1 MLERPAVPLEGAMEN
16 AQRFVGIDV
25 GKQHLDVAIGR
36 EPPRRFSN
44 DEAGIG
50 ELVAVL
56 KSRPPTLVVME
67 ASGRYHRRL
76 LASLTVAAM
85 PAVAV
90 NPRQVRDFA
99 KALGRLE
106 KTDGVDARV
115 LSLFAERI
123 RPQVR
128 PVADEQTEIL
138 QELLGRRRQIVE
150 MLVAEQNR
158 LKQAHSRAVQR
169 DLEQHI
175 AWLKKR
181 LGDADKD
188 LDKTISTNPAWHAKV
203 ELLQELDGVGRV
215 TALTL
220 VCAVP
225 ELGTLTRRQVA
236 KLVGVAPLNR
246 DSGQHSGAR
255 RIWGGRSDARAVL
268 YMATLVAT
276 RSNVAIKAFYQRL
289 LAAGKPK
296 KVALVACMRK
306 LLSFLN
312 ATMRRH
318 LQQPTTPVGCPQLQK

>member
-1 MLERPAVPLEGAMEN
+1 MDNTQA
-16 AQRFVGIDV
+16 FVGIDV
-25 GKQHLDVAIGR
+25 GKQFLDVAIGR
-36 EPPRRFSN
+36 EPPRRLGN

-50 ELVAVL
+50 ELIAML
-56 KSRPPTLVVME
+56 RLQPPTLVVME
-67 ASGRYHRRL
+67 ASGSYHRRL
-76 LASLTVAAM
+76 LASLTVAGVA
-85 PAVAV
+85 AVAI

-115 LSLFAERI
+115 LALFAERI
-123 RPQVR
+123 RPEVR
-128 PVADEQTEIL
+128 PVADEETHMLE
-138 QELLGRRRQIVE
+138 ELLSRRRQIVE

-181 LGDADKD
+181 LRDADKD
-188 LDKTISTNPAWHAKV
+188 LDASVSRNPAWHAKV
-203 ELLQELDGVGRV
+203 ELLQQLDGVGRV

-225 ELGTLTRRQVA
+225 ELGTLNRRQIA
-236 KLVGVAPLNR
+236 KLVGVAPLCS
-246 DSGQHSGAR
+246 DSGKHNGAR

-276 RSNVAIKAFYQRL
+276 RTNATIKTFYQRL
-289 LAAGKPK
+289 LAAGKLK

-306 LLSFLN
+306 LLSILN
-312 ATMRRH
+312 ATMRSH
-318 LQQPTTPVGCPQLQK
+318 LQQPTTAAGCSSPQK